1 MFLVKKISV
10 VIVVLICF
18 LACSQES
25 FIKLQK
31 KAQEQE
37 NDGSKRPSYVDSDYE
52 VFSETIFLQNMV
64 YQPIEERNAFFQ
76 LTKDG
81 DDSFNPET
89 SVILLNEPS
98 DNNEKNPPLYQN
110 DPNNN
115 ANNEKNPPLY
125 QNDPNN
131 NANNEKN
138 PPLYQ
143 NDPNNNANNEKSPFL
158 YKPKRKAKNPKLI
171 EYSQQDFYP
180 LKNGD
185 IMMSKEGDQW
195 LIEIKSKALKRFLKD
210 QNDKDRQIQT
220 FTFNDTKTQI
230 AQFKGKISSYVYTTN
245 DSDLSLRPFY
255 ESFLLEKKSDDLY
268 MVDKALD
275 AIEVSKCQMV
285 LKKHSTDKLDSQHK
299 AISIDLDFKKER
311 FKSDTELFLECQ
323 S

>member
-1 MFLVKKISV
+1 MFLVKKIGV
-10 VIVVLICF
+10 VIMILVCF

-25 FIKLQK
+25 FIKMQK

-37 NDGSKRPSYVDSDYE
+37 NDGSKRPGYVDSDHE

-76 LTKDG
+76 LTKDE
-81 DDSFNPET
+81 DNSFNPET

-98 DNNEKNPPLYQN
+98 DNNEKNPPLY
-110 DPNNN
+110 PNESDNNTNN
-115 ANNEKNPPLY
+115 ANN
-125 QNDPNN
+125 DT
-131 NANNEKN
+131 
-138 PPLYQ
+138 
-143 NDPNNNANNEKSPFL
+143 KSPFL
-158 YKPKRKAKNPKLI
+158 YKPKRKTKNPKLI

-185 IMMSKEGDQW
+185 IMVSKEGDQW
-195 LIEIKSKALKRFLKD
+195 LIEIQSKALKRFLKD

-245 DSDLSLRPFY
+245 NSDLSLRPFY
-255 ESFLLEKKSDDLY
+255 ESFLLEKKSDNVY
-268 MVDKALD
+268 TIENKALD
-275 AIEVSKCQMV
+275 TIEISKCQMV

-311 FKSDTELFLECQ
+311 FKSDTELFLECLKKLGRLLRQ
-323 S
+323 FRFFWVAC

>member
-1 MFLVKKISV
+1 MFLVKKIGV
-10 VIVVLICF
+10 VVVVLIGF
-18 LACSQES
+18 LACSQER
-25 FIKLQK
+25 FIQLQK

-64 YQPIEERNAFFQ
+64 HQPIKERDAFAQ
-76 LTKDG
+76 LTKDE
-81 DDSFNPET
+81 DDSFSPET

-98 DNNEKNPPLYQN
+98 DNDAKNPPLNQN
-110 DPNNN
+110 ESNNN
-115 ANNEKNPPLY
+115 AASNDTKN
-125 QNDPNN
+125 
-131 NANNEKN
+131 
-138 PPLYQ
+138 
-143 NDPNNNANNEKSPFL
+143 PFL
-158 YKPKRKAKNPKLI
+158 YKPKRKTKDPKLI
-171 EYSQQDFYP
+171 EYSQQIFYP
-180 LKNGD
+180 LKDGD
-185 IMMSKEGDQW
+185 IIMSKKGDQW

-245 DSDLSLRPFY
+245 NSNLSLRPFY
-255 ESFLLEKKSDDLY
+255 ESFLLEKKSDDFY
-268 MVDKALD
+268 MIGAIGDKALD
-275 AIEVSKCQMV
+275 AIEIQKCQMV
-285 LKKHSTDKLDSQHK
+285 LKKHSTDKLGSQHK

>member
-10 VIVVLICF
+10 VIMILICF
-18 LACSQES
+18 LACSQER

-64 YQPIEERNAFFQ
+64 YQPTEERDSFAQ
-76 LTKDG
+76 LTKDEYN
-81 DDSFNPET
+81 SFNPET

-115 ANNEKNPPLY
+115 ANNEKNP
-125 QNDPNN
+125 
-131 NANNEKN
+131 
-138 PPLYQ
+138 
-143 NDPNNNANNEKSPFL
+143 FL

-180 LKNGD
+180 LKDGD

-195 LIEIKSKALKRFLKD
+195 LIEIKSKALKRFLKN

-245 DSDLSLRPFY
+245 NSDLSLRPFY
-255 ESFLLEKKSDDLY
+255 ESFLLEKKSDDFY
-268 MVDKALD
+268 TIGDKALD
-275 AIEVSKCQMV
+275 AIEISKCQMV

-311 FKSDTELFLECQ
+311 FKSDTELFLECLKE

>member
-1 MFLVKKISV
+1 MFLVKKIGV
-10 VIVVLICF
+10 VVVVLIGF
-18 LACSQES
+18 LACSQER
-25 FIKLQK
+25 FIQLQK

-64 YQPIEERNAFFQ
+64 HQPIKERDAFAQ
-76 LTKDG
+76 PTKDG

-89 SVILLNEPS
+89 SVILLDEPS
-98 DNNEKNPPLYQN
+98 DNDTKNPPLNQN
-110 DPNNN
+110 EFNNTASN
-115 ANNEKNPPLY
+115 DIKN
-125 QNDPNN
+125 
-131 NANNEKN
+131 
-138 PPLYQ
+138 
-143 NDPNNNANNEKSPFL
+143 PFL
-158 YKPKRKAKNPKLI
+158 YKPKRKTKDPKLI
-171 EYSQQDFYP
+171 EYSQQNFYP
-180 LKNGD
+180 LKDGD

-195 LIEIKSKALKRFLKD
+195 LIKIKSKALKRFLKD
-210 QNDKDRQIQT
+210 QNNKDRQIQT

-245 DSDLSLRPFY
+245 NSDLSLRPFY
-255 ESFLLEKKSDDLY
+255 ESFLLEKKSDDFY
-268 MVDKALD
+268 MIGAIGDKALD
-275 AIEVSKCQMV
+275 AIEIHKCQMV

>member
-1 MFLVKKISV
+1 MFLVKKIGV
-10 VIVVLICF
+10 VVVVLIGF
-18 LACSQES
+18 LACSQER
-25 FIKLQK
+25 FIQLQK

-64 YQPIEERNAFFQ
+64 YQPIKERDAFAQ
-76 LTKDG
+76 LTKDE

-89 SVILLNEPS
+89 SVILLNEPN
-98 DNNEKNPPLYQN
+98 DNDAKN
-110 DPNNN
+110 
-115 ANNEKNPPLY
+115 
-125 QNDPNN
+125 
-131 NANNEKN
+131 
-138 PPLYQ
+138 
-143 NDPNNNANNEKSPFL
+143 PFL
-158 YKPKRKAKNPKLI
+158 YKPKRKTKDPKLI
-171 EYSQQDFYP
+171 EYSQQNFYP
-180 LKNGD
+180 LKDGD
-185 IMMSKEGDQW
+185 IVMSKEGNQW

-210 QNDKDRQIQT
+210 QNNKDRQIQT

-245 DSDLSLRPFY
+245 NSNLSLRPFY

-268 MVDKALD
+268 MIGAIGDKALD
-275 AIEVSKCQMV
+275 AIEIQKCQMV

>member
-1 MFLVKKISV
+1 MFLVKKIGV
-10 VIVVLICF
+10 VVVVLIGF
-18 LACSQES
+18 LACSQER
-25 FIKLQK
+25 FIQLQK

-64 YQPIEERNAFFQ
+64 YQPIKERDAFAQ
-76 LTKDG
+76 LTKDE

-89 SVILLNEPS
+89 SVILLNEPN
-98 DNNEKNPPLYQN
+98 DNDAKNPPLNQN
-110 DPNNN
+110 ESNTNT
-115 ANNEKNPPLY
+115 ANNDTKN
-125 QNDPNN
+125 
-131 NANNEKN
+131 
-138 PPLYQ
+138 
-143 NDPNNNANNEKSPFL
+143 PFL
-158 YKPKRKAKNPKLI
+158 YKPKRKTKNPKLI

-185 IMMSKEGDQW
+185 IIMSKEGDQW

-220 FTFNDTKTQI
+220 FTFDDTKTQI

-245 DSDLSLRPFY
+245 DSNLSLRPFY

-275 AIEVSKCQMV
+275 AIEISKCQMV

-311 FKSDTELFLECQ
+311 FKSDTELFLECLKE

>member
-10 VIVVLICF
+10 VIMILIGF
-18 LACSQES
+18 LACSQER
-25 FIKLQK
+25 FIQLQK

-37 NDGSKRPSYVDSDYE
+37 NDGSKRPSYVDSDHE

-64 YQPIEERNAFFQ
+64 HQPTEERDSFAQ

-81 DDSFNPET
+81 NDSFNPET

-98 DNNEKNPPLYQN
+98 DNDTKNPPLY
-110 DPNNN
+110 PNESNTN
-115 ANNEKNPPLY
+115 TANNDTKN
-125 QNDPNN
+125 
-131 NANNEKN
+131 
-138 PPLYQ
+138 
-143 NDPNNNANNEKSPFL
+143 PFL
-158 YKPKRKAKNPKLI
+158 YKPKRKTKNPKLI
-171 EYSQQDFYP
+171 EYSQQNFYP
-180 LKNGD
+180 LKDGD
-185 IMMSKEGDQW
+185 IIMSKEGDQW

-245 DSDLSLRPFY
+245 NSDLSLRPFY

-268 MVDKALD
+268 TIGDKALD
-275 AIEVSKCQMV
+275 AIEISKCQMV
-285 LKKHSTDKLDSQHK
+285 LKKHSTDKLGSQHK

>member
-1 MFLVKKISV
+1 MI
-10 VIVVLICF
+10 LIGF
-18 LACSQES
+18 LACSQER
-25 FIKLQK
+25 FIQLQK

-52 VFSETIFLQNMV
+52 VFSETIFLKNMV
-64 YQPIEERNAFFQ
+64 YQPIEERDAFAQ
-76 LTKDG
+76 LTKDEN
-81 DDSFNPET
+81 DSFNPET

-98 DNNEKNPPLYQN
+98 DNDTKNPPLNQN
-110 DPNNN
+110 ESNTNT
-115 ANNEKNPPLY
+115 ANNDTKN
-125 QNDPNN
+125 
-131 NANNEKN
+131 
-138 PPLYQ
+138 
-143 NDPNNNANNEKSPFL
+143 PFL
-158 YKPKRKAKNPKLI
+158 YKPKRKTKNPKLI
-171 EYSQQDFYP
+171 EYSQQNFYP
-180 LKNGD
+180 LKDGD
-185 IMMSKEGDQW
+185 IVMSKEGDQW

-255 ESFLLEKKSDDLY
+255 KSFLLEKKSDDFY
-268 MVDKALD
+268 TIGAIGDKALD
-275 AIEVSKCQMV
+275 AIEISKCQMV

-311 FKSDTELFLECQ
+311 FKSDTELFLECLKE

>member
-1 MFLVKKISV
+1 M
-10 VIVVLICF
+10 VLIGF
-18 LACSQES
+18 LACSQER
-25 FIKLQK
+25 FIQLQK

-37 NDGSKRPSYVDSDYE
+37 NDGSKRPSYVDSDHE

-64 YQPIEERNAFFQ
+64 HQPIKERDTFAQ
-76 LTKDG
+76 LTKDE

-98 DNNEKNPPLYQN
+98 DNDTKNPPLNQN
-110 DPNNN
+110 ESNNSTAHN
-115 ANNEKNPPLY
+115 DIKN
-125 QNDPNN
+125 
-131 NANNEKN
+131 
-138 PPLYQ
+138 
-143 NDPNNNANNEKSPFL
+143 PFL
-158 YKPKRKAKNPKLI
+158 YKPKRKTKNPKLI
-171 EYSQQDFYP
+171 EYSQQNFYP
-180 LKNGD
+180 LKDGD
-185 IMMSKEGDQW
+185 IIMSKEGDQW
-195 LIEIKSKALKRFLKD
+195 LIEIKSKSLKRFLKD

-230 AQFKGKISSYVYTTN
+230 VQFKGKISSYVYTTN
-245 DSDLSLRPFY
+245 NSNLSLRPFY

-268 MVDKALD
+268 TIGDKALD
-275 AIEVSKCQMV
+275 AIEIQKCQMV

>member
-1 MFLVKKISV
+1 M
-10 VIVVLICF
+10 
-18 LACSQES
+18 
-25 FIKLQK
+25 QK
-31 KAQEQE
+31 KVQEQE
-37 NDGSKRPSYVDSDYE
+37 NDGSQRPSYVDSDYE

-64 YQPIEERNAFFQ
+64 YQPTEERDSFAQ
-76 LTKDG
+76 LTKDEN
-81 DDSFNPET
+81 DSFNPET

-98 DNNEKNPPLYQN
+98 DNNEKNPL
-110 DPNNN
+110 
-115 ANNEKNPPLY
+115 
-125 QNDPNN
+125 
-131 NANNEKN
+131 
-138 PPLYQ
+138 LYQ

-158 YKPKRKAKNPKLI
+158 YKPKRKTKNPKLI

-180 LKNGD
+180 LKDGD
-185 IMMSKEGDQW
+185 IMMSKERDQW
-195 LIEIKSKALKRFLKD
+195 LVEIKSKALKRFLKD

-275 AIEVSKCQMV
+275 TIEISKCQMV

>member
-1 MFLVKKISV
+1 MFLVKKIGV
-10 VIVVLICF
+10 VIMILVCF
-18 LACSQES
+18 LACSQER

-76 LTKDG
+76 LTKDE

-89 SVILLNEPS
+89 SVILLNDPS
-98 DNNEKNPPLYQN
+98 DNNEKNPLLNQN
-110 DPNNN
+110 ESNTNT
-115 ANNEKNPPLY
+115 ANNDTKN
-125 QNDPNN
+125 
-131 NANNEKN
+131 
-138 PPLYQ
+138 
-143 NDPNNNANNEKSPFL
+143 PFL

-171 EYSQQDFYP
+171 EYSQQDFYL

-185 IMMSKEGDQW
+185 IVMSKEGDQW
-195 LIEIKSKALKRFLKD
+195 LVEIKSKALKRFLKD

-255 ESFLLEKKSDDLY
+255 ESFLLEKKSDDFY
-268 MVDKALD
+268 TIGAIGDKALD
-275 AIEVSKCQMV
+275 TIEVSKCQMV

>member
-1 MFLVKKISV
+1 M
-10 VIVVLICF
+10 VLICF
-18 LACSQES
+18 LACSQER
-25 FIKLQK
+25 FIQLQK

-64 YQPIEERNAFFQ
+64 YQPTEERDSFAQ

-81 DDSFNPET
+81 NDSFNPET

-98 DNNEKNPPLYQN
+98 DNNEKNPL
-110 DPNNN
+110 
-115 ANNEKNPPLY
+115 
-125 QNDPNN
+125 
-131 NANNEKN
+131 
-138 PPLYQ
+138 LYQ

-158 YKPKRKAKNPKLI
+158 YKPKRKTKNPKLI

-185 IMMSKEGDQW
+185 IVMSKEGDQW
-195 LIEIKSKALKRFLKD
+195 LIGIKSKALKRFLKD

-245 DSDLSLRPFY
+245 NSDLSLRPFY
-255 ESFLLEKKSDDLY
+255 ESFLLEKKSDDFY
-268 MVDKALD
+268 TIGAIGDKALD
-275 AIEVSKCQMV
+275 AIEISKCQMV

>member
-1 MFLVKKISV
+1 MFLIKKISV
-10 VIVVLICF
+10 VVVVLICF
-18 LACSQES
+18 LACSQER
-25 FIKLQK
+25 FIQLQK

-37 NDGSKRPSYVDSDYE
+37 NDGSQRPSYVDSDYE

-64 YQPIEERNAFFQ
+64 YQPTEERDSFAQ
-76 LTKDG
+76 LTKDEN
-81 DDSFNPET
+81 DSFNPET

-98 DNNEKNPPLYQN
+98 DNDTKNPPLYQN
-110 DPNNN
+110 ESNNN
-115 ANNEKNPPLY
+115 TANNDTKN
-125 QNDPNN
+125 
-131 NANNEKN
+131 
-138 PPLYQ
+138 
-143 NDPNNNANNEKSPFL
+143 PFL
-158 YKPKRKAKNPKLI
+158 YKPKKEAKNPKLI

-185 IMMSKEGDQW
+185 IIMSKEGDQW
-195 LIEIKSKALKRFLKD
+195 LVEIQSKALKRFLKD

-268 MVDKALD
+268 TIGDKALD
-275 AIEVSKCQMV
+275 TIEISKCQMV

-311 FKSDTELFLECQ
+311 FKSDTELFLECLKE

>member
-10 VIVVLICF
+10 VIMILICF
-18 LACSQES
+18 LACSQER
-25 FIKLQK
+25 FIQLQK
-31 KAQEQE
+31 KSQEQE

-76 LTKDG
+76 LTKDE
-81 DDSFNPET
+81 DNSFNPET

-98 DNNEKNPPLYQN
+98 DNNEKNPPLYPN

-115 ANNEKNPPLY
+115 ANNEKNP
-125 QNDPNN
+125 
-131 NANNEKN
+131 
-138 PPLYQ
+138 
-143 NDPNNNANNEKSPFL
+143 FL
-158 YKPKRKAKNPKLI
+158 YKPKRKTKNPKLI
-171 EYSQQDFYP
+171 EYSQQNFYP

-195 LIEIKSKALKRFLKD
+195 LVEIKSKALKRFLKD

-275 AIEVSKCQMV
+275 AIEISKCQMV

-311 FKSDTELFLECQ
+311 FKSDTELFLECLKE

>member
-1 MFLVKKISV
+1 MFLVKKIGMV
-10 VIVVLICF
+10 VVVLIGF
-18 LACSQES
+18 LACSQER
-25 FIKLQK
+25 FIQLQK

-52 VFSETIFLQNMV
+52 VFSETIFLKNMV
-64 YQPIEERNAFFQ
+64 YQPIKERDAFAQ
-76 LTKDG
+76 PTKDE

-98 DNNEKNPPLYQN
+98 DNDTKNPPLNPNESSNNTASN
-110 DPNNN
+110 DT
-115 ANNEKNPPLY
+115 KN
-125 QNDPNN
+125 
-131 NANNEKN
+131 
-138 PPLYQ
+138 
-143 NDPNNNANNEKSPFL
+143 PFL
-158 YKPKRKAKNPKLI
+158 YKPKRKTKDPKLI
-171 EYSQQDFYP
+171 EYSQQNFYP
-180 LKNGD
+180 LKDGD

-245 DSDLSLRPFY
+245 NSDLSLRPFY
-255 ESFLLEKKSDDLY
+255 ESFPLEKKSDDFY
-268 MVDKALD
+268 MIGAIGDKALD
-275 AIEVSKCQMV
+275 TIEISKCQMV

>member
-1 MFLVKKISV
+1 MFLVKKIGV
-10 VIVVLICF
+10 VVVVLIGF
-18 LACSQES
+18 LACSQER
-25 FIKLQK
+25 FIQLQK

-52 VFSETIFLQNMV
+52 VFSETIFLKNMV
-64 YQPIEERNAFFQ
+64 YQPIKERDAFAQ
-76 LTKDG
+76 LTKNG
-81 DDSFNPET
+81 DDSFNPSFDPET

-98 DNNEKNPPLYQN
+98 DNDTKN
-110 DPNNN
+110 
-115 ANNEKNPPLY
+115 
-125 QNDPNN
+125 
-131 NANNEKN
+131 
-138 PPLYQ
+138 
-143 NDPNNNANNEKSPFL
+143 PFL
-158 YKPKRKAKNPKLI
+158 YKPKRKTKDPKLI
-171 EYSQQDFYP
+171 EYSQQNFYP
-180 LKNGD
+180 LKDGD
-185 IMMSKEGDQW
+185 IVMSKEGDQW

-245 DSDLSLRPFY
+245 NSNLSLRPFY
-255 ESFLLEKKSDDLY
+255 ESFLLEKKSDDFY
-268 MVDKALD
+268 TIGAHKALD
-275 AIEVSKCQMV
+275 AIEIQKCQMV

>member
-1 MFLVKKISV
+1 M
-10 VIVVLICF
+10 VLICF

-37 NDGSKRPSYVDSDYE
+37 NDGSQRPSYVDSDYE

-76 LTKDG
+76 LTNDKDN
-81 DDSFNPET
+81 DPKET
-89 SVILLNEPS
+89 PLILLNEPS
-98 DNNEKNPPLYQN
+98 DNNEKNPPLYPN
-110 DPNNN
+110 DPHNNTNN
-115 ANNEKNPPLY
+115 ANNDIKN
-125 QNDPNN
+125 
-131 NANNEKN
+131 
-138 PPLYQ
+138 
-143 NDPNNNANNEKSPFL
+143 PFL
-158 YKPKRKAKNPKLI
+158 YKKRKAKNPKLI

-185 IMMSKEGDQW
+185 IIMSKEGDQW

-268 MVDKALD
+268 TIGDKALD
-275 AIEVSKCQMV
+275 AIEISKCQMV

>member
-1 MFLVKKISV
+1 MI
-10 VIVVLICF
+10 LICF
-18 LACSQES
+18 LACSQER
-25 FIKLQK
+25 FIQLQK

-37 NDGSKRPSYVDSDYE
+37 NDGSQRPSYVDSDYE

-64 YQPIEERNAFFQ
+64 YQPREERNAFFQ
-76 LTKDG
+76 LTKDE
-81 DDSFNPET
+81 DNSFNPEN

-98 DNNEKNPPLYQN
+98 DNNEKNPLSYPN

-115 ANNEKNPPLY
+115 
-125 QNDPNN
+125 DD
-131 NANNEKN
+131 NANNSQKN
-138 PPLYQ
+138 
-143 NDPNNNANNEKSPFL
+143 PFL
-158 YKPKRKAKNPKLI
+158 YKKRKTKNPKLI

-195 LIEIKSKALKRFLKD
+195 LIEIQSKALKRFLKD

-245 DSDLSLRPFY
+245 NSGLSLRPFY
-255 ESFLLEKKSDDLY
+255 ESFLLEKKSDNVY
-268 MVDKALD
+268 TIENKALD
-275 AIEVSKCQMV
+275 TIEISKCQMV

-311 FKSDTELFLECQ
+311 FKSDTELFLECLKE

>member
-1 MFLVKKISV
+1 MI
-10 VIVVLICF
+10 LICF

-31 KAQEQE
+31 KVQEQE

-64 YQPIEERNAFFQ
+64 YQPVEERNALAQ
-76 LTKDG
+76 LTKDE
-81 DDSFNPET
+81 DNSFNPET

-98 DNNEKNPPLYQN
+98 DNNEKNPPLYPN
-110 DPNNN
+110 DPHNNTNN
-115 ANNEKNPPLY
+115 ANNDTKN
-125 QNDPNN
+125 
-131 NANNEKN
+131 
-138 PPLYQ
+138 
-143 NDPNNNANNEKSPFL
+143 PFL
-158 YKPKRKAKNPKLI
+158 YKPKRKTKNPKLI

-185 IMMSKEGDQW
+185 IIMSKEGDQW
-195 LIEIKSKALKRFLKD
+195 LVEIKSKALKRFLKD

-245 DSDLSLRPFY
+245 DSNLSLRPFY

-268 MVDKALD
+268 TIGDKALD
-275 AIEVSKCQMV
+275 AIEISKCQMV

>member
-10 VIVVLICF
+10 VVVVLICF
-18 LACSQES
+18 LACSQER

-76 LTKDG
+76 LTNDEDNDPK
-81 DDSFNPET
+81 ET

-110 DPNNN
+110 ESNNN
-115 ANNEKNPPLY
+115 TANNDTKN
-125 QNDPNN
+125 
-131 NANNEKN
+131 
-138 PPLYQ
+138 
-143 NDPNNNANNEKSPFL
+143 PFL
-158 YKPKRKAKNPKLI
+158 YKPKRKTKDPKLI
-171 EYSQQDFYP
+171 EYSQQNFYP
-180 LKNGD
+180 LKDGD

-255 ESFLLEKKSDDLY
+255 ESFLLEKKSDNVY
-268 MVDKALD
+268 TIGDKALD
-275 AIEVSKCQMV
+275 TIEISKCQMV

-311 FKSDTELFLECQ
+311 FKSDIELFLECQ

>member
-1 MFLVKKISV
+1 MI
-10 VIVVLICF
+10 LICF

-64 YQPIEERNAFFQ
+64 YQPIEERNALAQ
-76 LTKDG
+76 LTKDE
-81 DDSFNPET
+81 DNSFNPET

-98 DNNEKNPPLYQN
+98 NNDTKNPPLYQN

-115 ANNEKNPPLY
+115 ANNEKNP
-125 QNDPNN
+125 
-131 NANNEKN
+131 
-138 PPLYQ
+138 
-143 NDPNNNANNEKSPFL
+143 FL
-158 YKPKRKAKNPKLI
+158 YKPKRKTKNPKLI
-171 EYSQQDFYP
+171 EYSQQNFYP
-180 LKNGD
+180 LKNRD

-275 AIEVSKCQMV
+275 AIEISKCQMV

>member
-1 MFLVKKISV
+1 MFLVKKIGV
-10 VIVVLICF
+10 VIMILIGF
-18 LACSQES
+18 LACSQER
-25 FIKLQK
+25 FIQLQK

-52 VFSETIFLQNMV
+52 VFSETIFLKNMV
-64 YQPIEERNAFFQ
+64 YQPIEAIEERDSFAQ
-76 LTKDG
+76 LTKDEN
-81 DDSFNPET
+81 DSFNPET

-98 DNNEKNPPLYQN
+98 DNDTKNPPLNQN
-110 DPNNN
+110 ESNTNN
-115 ANNEKNPPLY
+115 ANN
-125 QNDPNN
+125 DI
-131 NANNEKN
+131 
-138 PPLYQ
+138 
-143 NDPNNNANNEKSPFL
+143 KSPFL
-158 YKPKRKAKNPKLI
+158 YKPKRKTKNPKLI

-180 LKNGD
+180 LKDGD

-245 DSDLSLRPFY
+245 NSNLSLRPFY
-255 ESFLLEKKSDDLY
+255 ESFLLEKKSDDFY
-268 MVDKALD
+268 TIGAIGDKALD
-275 AIEVSKCQMV
+275 AIEIYKCQMV

>member
-1 MFLVKKISV
+1 MFLVKKMVIA
-10 VIVVLICF
+10 IVVLCF
-18 LACSQES
+18 LACSQEG

-52 VFSETIFLQNMV
+52 VFSETIFLKNMV
-64 YQPIEERNAFFQ
+64 YHHAHPTNETNAFAQ
-76 LTKDG
+76 LINDG
-81 DDSFNPET
+81 DNDPKET
-89 SVILLNEPS
+89 PLILLNEPN
-98 DNNEKNPPLYQN
+98 DNEKNPPLYQN
-110 DPNNN
+110 DPHNN
-115 ANNEKNPPLY
+115 ANNEKNP
-125 QNDPNN
+125 
-131 NANNEKN
+131 
-138 PPLYQ
+138 
-143 NDPNNNANNEKSPFL
+143 FL
-158 YKPKRKAKNPKLI
+158 YKPKKETKNPRLI

-185 IMMSKEGDQW
+185 IALNRDGDQF

-220 FTFNDTKTQI
+220 FAFNDTKTQI

-245 DSDLSLRPFY
+245 NSDLSLRPFY
-255 ESFLLEKKSDDLY
+255 ESFLLEKKSDNLY
-268 MVDKALD
+268 MTDKVLD

-311 FKSDTELFLECQ
+311 FKSDTELFLECLKE

>member
-1 MFLVKKISV
+1 MFLVKKIGV
-10 VIVVLICF
+10 VVVVLIGF
-18 LACSQES
+18 LACSQER
-25 FIKLQK
+25 FIQLQK

-52 VFSETIFLQNMV
+52 VFSETIFLKNMV
-64 YQPIEERNAFFQ
+64 YQPIKERDAFVQ
-76 LTKDG
+76 PTKDG
-81 DDSFNPET
+81 DDFFNPET

-98 DNNEKNPPLYQN
+98 DNDTKNPPLNQN
-110 DPNNN
+110 ESNNN
-115 ANNEKNPPLY
+115 A
-125 QNDPNN
+125 
-131 NANNEKN
+131 ANNDTKN
-138 PPLYQ
+138 L
-143 NDPNNNANNEKSPFL
+143 FL
-158 YKPKRKAKNPKLI
+158 YKPKRKTKDPKLI
-171 EYSQQDFYP
+171 EYSQQNFYP
-180 LKNGD
+180 LKDGD

-210 QNDKDRQIQT
+210 QNNKDRQIQT

-245 DSDLSLRPFY
+245 NSNLSLRPFY
-255 ESFLLEKKSDDLY
+255 ESFLLEKKSDDFY
-268 MVDKALD
+268 MIGAIGDKALD
-275 AIEVSKCQMV
+275 AIEIQKCQMV

>member
-1 MFLVKKISV
+1 MI
-10 VIVVLICF
+10 LICF
-18 LACSQES
+18 LACSQER

-37 NDGSKRPSYVDSDYE
+37 NDGSQRPSYVDSDYE

-76 LTKDG
+76 LTKDE
-81 DDSFNPET
+81 DNSFNPET

-115 ANNEKNPPLY
+115 ANN
-125 QNDPNN
+125 
-131 NANNEKN
+131 
-138 PPLYQ
+138 
-143 NDPNNNANNEKSPFL
+143 NEKSPFL
-158 YKPKRKAKNPKLI
+158 YKPKRKTKNPKLI

-180 LKNGD
+180 LKDGD
-185 IMMSKEGDQW
+185 IIISKEGDQW
-195 LIEIKSKALKRFLKD
+195 SIEIKSKALKRFLKD

-245 DSDLSLRPFY
+245 NSDLSLRPFY

-268 MVDKALD
+268 TIGDKALD
-275 AIEVSKCQMV
+275 TIEVSKCQMV

>member
-1 MFLVKKISV
+1 MFLVKKIGV
-10 VIVVLICF
+10 VVVVLIGF
-18 LACSQES
+18 LACSQER
-25 FIKLQK
+25 FIQLQK

-64 YQPIEERNAFFQ
+64 HQPIEERDAFAQ
-76 LTKDG
+76 PTKNE

-98 DNNEKNPPLYQN
+98 DNDTKNPPLNQN
-110 DPNNN
+110 ESNSNTASNDT
-115 ANNEKNPPLY
+115 KN
-125 QNDPNN
+125 
-131 NANNEKN
+131 
-138 PPLYQ
+138 
-143 NDPNNNANNEKSPFL
+143 PFL
-158 YKPKRKAKNPKLI
+158 YKPKRKTKDPKLI
-171 EYSQQDFYP
+171 EYSQQNFYP
-180 LKNGD
+180 LKDGD
-185 IMMSKEGDQW
+185 IIMSKEGDQW

-245 DSDLSLRPFY
+245 NSNLSLRPFY

-268 MVDKALD
+268 TIGAIGDKALD
-275 AIEVSKCQMV
+275 AIEIHKCQMV

>member
-1 MFLVKKISV
+1 MFLVKKIGV
-10 VIVVLICF
+10 VVVVLIGF
-18 LACSQES
+18 LACSQER
-25 FIKLQK
+25 FIQLQK

-64 YQPIEERNAFFQ
+64 HQPIKERDAFAQ
-76 LTKDG
+76 LTKDE

-89 SVILLNEPS
+89 SVILLDEPS
-98 DNNEKNPPLYQN
+98 DNDTKNPPLNQN
-110 DPNNN
+110 ESSNNTASN
-115 ANNEKNPPLY
+115 DTKN
-125 QNDPNN
+125 
-131 NANNEKN
+131 
-138 PPLYQ
+138 
-143 NDPNNNANNEKSPFL
+143 PFL
-158 YKPKRKAKNPKLI
+158 YKPKRKTKDPKLI
-171 EYSQQDFYP
+171 EYSQQNFYP
-180 LKNGD
+180 LKDGD
-185 IMMSKEGDQW
+185 IVMSKEGDQW
-195 LIEIKSKALKRFLKD
+195 LIEIKSKSLKRFLKD

-245 DSDLSLRPFY
+245 NSNLSLRPFY
-255 ESFLLEKKSDDLY
+255 ESFLLEKKSDDFY
-268 MVDKALD
+268 MIGAIGDKALD
-275 AIEVSKCQMV
+275 AIEIQKCQMV

>member
-1 MFLVKKISV
+1 MFLVKKIGV
-10 VIVVLICF
+10 VIMILVCF
-18 LACSQES
+18 LACSQER

-37 NDGSKRPSYVDSDYE
+37 NDGSQRPSYVDSDHE

-76 LTKDG
+76 LTRDEY
-81 DDSFNPET
+81 DSFNPET

-115 ANNEKNPPLY
+115 ANNEKNP
-125 QNDPNN
+125 
-131 NANNEKN
+131 
-138 PPLYQ
+138 
-143 NDPNNNANNEKSPFL
+143 FL
-158 YKPKRKAKNPKLI
+158 YKPKRKTKNPKLI

-195 LIEIKSKALKRFLKD
+195 LVEIQSKALKRFLKD

-245 DSDLSLRPFY
+245 DSGLSLRPFY
-255 ESFLLEKKSDDLY
+255 ESFLLEKKSDNVY
-268 MVDKALD
+268 TIENKALD

>member
-1 MFLVKKISV
+1 MFLVKKIGV
-10 VIVVLICF
+10 VIMILICF
-18 LACSQES
+18 LACSQER

-64 YQPIEERNAFFQ
+64 YQPTEERDSFAQ
-76 LTKDG
+76 LTKDEN
-81 DDSFNPET
+81 DSFNPET

-98 DNNEKNPPLYQN
+98 DNNEKNPPLNQN
-110 DPNNN
+110 ESNTNT
-115 ANNEKNPPLY
+115 ANN
-125 QNDPNN
+125 DT
-131 NANNEKN
+131 
-138 PPLYQ
+138 
-143 NDPNNNANNEKSPFL
+143 KSPFL
-158 YKPKRKAKNPKLI
+158 YKLKRKTKNPKLI

-185 IMMSKEGDQW
+185 IVMSKEGDQW
-195 LIEIKSKALKRFLKD
+195 LVEIKSKALKRFLKD

-268 MVDKALD
+268 TIGDKALD
-275 AIEVSKCQMV
+275 TIEISKCQMV

-311 FKSDTELFLECQ
+311 FKSDTELFLECLKE

>member
-1 MFLVKKISV
+1 MFLVKKIGV
-10 VIVVLICF
+10 VVVVLIGF
-18 LACSQES
+18 LACSQER
-25 FIKLQK
+25 FIQLQK

-64 YQPIEERNAFFQ
+64 HQPIKERDAFAQ
-76 LTKDG
+76 LAKDE

-98 DNNEKNPPLYQN
+98 DNDAKN
-110 DPNNN
+110 
-115 ANNEKNPPLY
+115 
-125 QNDPNN
+125 
-131 NANNEKN
+131 
-138 PPLYQ
+138 
-143 NDPNNNANNEKSPFL
+143 PFL
-158 YKPKRKAKNPKLI
+158 YKPKRKTKDPKLI
-171 EYSQQDFYP
+171 EYSQQNFYP
-180 LKNGD
+180 LKDGD
-185 IMMSKEGDQW
+185 IIMSKEGDQW

-245 DSDLSLRPFY
+245 NSDLSLMPFY
-255 ESFLLEKKSDDLY
+255 ESFPLEKKSDDLY
-268 MVDKALD
+268 TMIGDKALD
-275 AIEVSKCQMV
+275 AIEIQKCQMV

>member
-1 MFLVKKISV
+1 MFLVKKIGV
-10 VIVVLICF
+10 VIMILVCF

-25 FIKLQK
+25 FIKMQK

-64 YQPIEERNAFFQ
+64 YQPIEERDSFAQ
-76 LTKDG
+76 LTKDEN
-81 DDSFNPET
+81 DSFNPET

-115 ANNEKNPPLY
+115 ANNEKNP
-125 QNDPNN
+125 
-131 NANNEKN
+131 
-138 PPLYQ
+138 
-143 NDPNNNANNEKSPFL
+143 FL

-171 EYSQQDFYP
+171 EYSQQNFYP

-185 IMMSKEGDQW
+185 IMMSKQGDQW
-195 LIEIKSKALKRFLKD
+195 LVEIKSKALKRFLKD

-245 DSDLSLRPFY
+245 NSDLSLRPFY

-268 MVDKALD
+268 TIENKALD
-275 AIEVSKCQMV
+275 TIEISKCQMV

>member
-1 MFLVKKISV
+1 MFLVKKIGV
-10 VIVVLICF
+10 VVVVLICF
-18 LACSQES
+18 LACSQER
-25 FIKLQK
+25 FIQLQK

-64 YQPIEERNAFFQ
+64 YQPTEERDSFAQ
-76 LTKDG
+76 LTKDEN
-81 DDSFNPET
+81 DSFNSET

-115 ANNEKNPPLY
+115 ANNEK
-125 QNDPNN
+125 
-131 NANNEKN
+131 
-138 PPLYQ
+138 
-143 NDPNNNANNEKSPFL
+143 SPFL
-158 YKPKRKAKNPKLI
+158 YKPKRKTKNPKLI
-171 EYSQQDFYP
+171 EYSQQNFYP

-185 IMMSKEGDQW
+185 IIMSKEGDQW
-195 LIEIKSKALKRFLKD
+195 LVEIKSKALKRFLKD

-268 MVDKALD
+268 TIGDKALD
-275 AIEVSKCQMV
+275 AIEISKCQMV

>member
-1 MFLVKKISV
+1 MI
-10 VIVVLICF
+10 LICF
-18 LACSQES
+18 LACSQER

-37 NDGSKRPSYVDSDYE
+37 NDGSQRPSYVDSDYE

-64 YQPIEERNAFFQ
+64 YQPTEERDTFAQ
-76 LTKDG
+76 LAKDEN
-81 DDSFNPET
+81 DSFNPET

-98 DNNEKNPPLYQN
+98 DNDTKNPPLYQN

-115 ANNEKNPPLY
+115 ANNEKNP
-125 QNDPNN
+125 
-131 NANNEKN
+131 
-138 PPLYQ
+138 
-143 NDPNNNANNEKSPFL
+143 FL
-158 YKPKRKAKNPKLI
+158 YKPKRKTKNPKLI
-171 EYSQQDFYP
+171 EYSQQNFYP
-180 LKNGD
+180 LKDGD

-195 LIEIKSKALKRFLKD
+195 LVEIKSKALKRFLKD

-255 ESFLLEKKSDDLY
+255 ESFLLEKKSDDFY
-268 MVDKALD
+268 TIGAIGDKALD
-275 AIEVSKCQMV
+275 AIEISKCQMV

-311 FKSDTELFLECQ
+311 FKSDTELFLECLKE

>member
-1 MFLVKKISV
+1 MFLVKKIGV
-10 VIVVLICF
+10 VVVVLIGF
-18 LACSQES
+18 LACSQER
-25 FIKLQK
+25 FIQLQK

-52 VFSETIFLQNMV
+52 VFSETIFLKNMV
-64 YQPIEERNAFFQ
+64 YQPTEERDSFAQ
-76 LTKDG
+76 LTKDEN
-81 DDSFNPET
+81 DSFNPET

-98 DNNEKNPPLYQN
+98 DNDTKNPPLYQN
-110 DPNNN
+110 ESNTNT
-115 ANNEKNPPLY
+115 ANNDTKN
-125 QNDPNN
+125 
-131 NANNEKN
+131 
-138 PPLYQ
+138 
-143 NDPNNNANNEKSPFL
+143 PFL
-158 YKPKRKAKNPKLI
+158 YKPKRKTKDPKLI
-171 EYSQQDFYP
+171 EYSQQNFYP
-180 LKNGD
+180 LKDGD

-195 LIEIKSKALKRFLKD
+195 LVEIKSKALKRFLKD

-245 DSDLSLRPFY
+245 NSNLSLRPFY
-255 ESFLLEKKSDDLY
+255 ESFLLEKKSDDFY
-268 MVDKALD
+268 TIGTHKALD
-275 AIEVSKCQMV
+275 AIEIQKCQMV

>member
-1 MFLVKKISV
+1 MFLVKKIGV
-10 VIVVLICF
+10 VIVVLIGF
-18 LACSQES
+18 LACSQER
-25 FIKLQK
+25 FIQLQK
-31 KAQEQE
+31 KTQEQE
-37 NDGSKRPSYVDSDYE
+37 NDGSQRPSYVDSDYE

-64 YQPIEERNAFFQ
+64 HQPIKERDAFAQ
-76 LTKDG
+76 LAKDG

-98 DNNEKNPPLYQN
+98 DNDTKNPPLNQN
-110 DPNNN
+110 ESSNNTTSN
-115 ANNEKNPPLY
+115 DAKN
-125 QNDPNN
+125 
-131 NANNEKN
+131 
-138 PPLYQ
+138 
-143 NDPNNNANNEKSPFL
+143 PFL
-158 YKPKRKAKNPKLI
+158 YKPKRKTKDPKLI
-171 EYSQQDFYP
+171 EYSQQNFYP
-180 LKNGD
+180 LKDGD

-245 DSDLSLRPFY
+245 NSGLSLRPFY
-255 ESFLLEKKSDDLY
+255 ESFLLEKKSDNLY
-268 MVDKALD
+268 TIGDKALD
-275 AIEVSKCQMV
+275 AIEISKCQMV

>member
-1 MFLVKKISV
+1 MFLVKKIGV
-10 VIVVLICF
+10 VVVVLIGF
-18 LACSQES
+18 LACSQER
-25 FIKLQK
+25 FIQLQK

-64 YQPIEERNAFFQ
+64 HQPIKERDAFVQ
-76 LTKDG
+76 PTKDG

-89 SVILLNEPS
+89 SVILLDEPS
-98 DNNEKNPPLYQN
+98 DNDTKNPPLNQN
-110 DPNNN
+110 ESNNN
-115 ANNEKNPPLY
+115 TNTANNDTKN
-125 QNDPNN
+125 
-131 NANNEKN
+131 
-138 PPLYQ
+138 
-143 NDPNNNANNEKSPFL
+143 PFL
-158 YKPKRKAKNPKLI
+158 YKPKRKTKDPKLI
-171 EYSQQDFYP
+171 EYSQQNFYP
-180 LKNGD
+180 LKDGD
-185 IMMSKEGDQW
+185 IVMSKEGDQW

-245 DSDLSLRPFY
+245 NSNLSLRPFY
-255 ESFLLEKKSDDLY
+255 ESFLLEKKSDDFY
-268 MVDKALD
+268 MIGAIGDKALD
-275 AIEVSKCQMV
+275 AIEIQKCQMV